1 MLISAKNDSAV
12 LTFVFSAAVI
22 GAEEA
27 FYLMIPETHYLALF
41 KYMNIMYGADTGSF
55 LSDYINISLM
65 GYPVNS
71 HLLFIILWAALTSVG
86 IFFII
91 NYFES
96 YYPERGKKS
105 IIIKIKYGGR
115 HTVLFLHEL
124 YKMLIP
130 GKSLYVIVLAIIFT
144 FWWNPSINIQFDSI
158 DDVYYKEYM
167 DKLYG
172 PLDQDKI
179 IFIDE
184 EKKAYEQLSNDIDAA
199 VESGK
204 SEVYIEIKYK
214 DMLDRQ
220 EAFNMVLNH
229 LSYLKT
235 VKNGWFFYEN
245 GYNILTDRNN
255 YANRDVIQAII
266 YIILLIAFS
275 FEIYGLDNRYS
286 EVKIVRTTYNG
297 RKKIDR
303 IKAILGIVNTIIAF
317 CLVYIIHTVRVF
329 DAYGTG
335 GIYASAASI
344 KNLSSMPSSMLLL
357 HYLLLIM
364 LMRFAGGINLW
375 W

>member
-96 YYPERGKKS
+96 YYSERGKKS

-179 IFIDE
+179 KFIDE
-184 EKKAYEQLSNDIDAA
+184 EKKHMNS
-199 VESGK
+199 
-204 SEVYIEIKYK
+204 
-214 DMLDRQ
+214 
-220 EAFNMVLNH
+220 
-229 LSYLKT
+229 
-235 VKNGWFFYEN
+235 
-245 GYNILTDRNN
+245 
-255 YANRDVIQAII
+255 
-266 YIILLIAFS
+266 
-275 FEIYGLDNRYS
+275 
-286 EVKIVRTTYNG
+286 
-297 RKKIDR
+297 
-303 IKAILGIVNTIIAF
+303 
-317 CLVYIIHTVRVF
+317 
-329 DAYGTG
+329 
-335 GIYASAASI
+335 
-344 KNLSSMPSSMLLL
+344 
-357 HYLLLIM
+357 
-364 LMRFAGGINLW
+364 
-375 W
+375 